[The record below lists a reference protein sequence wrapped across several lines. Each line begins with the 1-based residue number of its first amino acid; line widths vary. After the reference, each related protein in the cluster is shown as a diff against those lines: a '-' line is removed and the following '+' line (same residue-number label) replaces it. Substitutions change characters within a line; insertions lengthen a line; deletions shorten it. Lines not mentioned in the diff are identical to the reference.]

1 MGTTILPRIYAL
13 GYNCGYYVCALF
25 TMMQNSYVI
34 IQMDHY
40 NIIRLRYNYIKSI
53 PTLYK
58 NWWIR
63 LYFNDPTHV
72 YIETTLILMIIYFLI
87 INRTKLKTNHDNQ
100 QKQKLTITE
109 EEELLQ
115 EWKEHIRQPLAPIS
129 LSSSSNDSSLFH
141 TNSHMIVHKNN
152 GRYLHGVML
161 LTNGDS
167 IPATTITTTIPSTNA
182 SMSSTTT
189 PSSPT
194 RSLAAVVDEIV
205 VNNENNNKMNMVLNF
220 ATFDFLGM
228 SCNDPLSLIA
238 SIESSSTTTTSASNT
253 TTIPALSSSPND
265 SKTSG
270 SQDND
275 KNMVLDH
282 HDATIAQQLPP
293 SEAVVTSSSLP
304 TPSPSDSMTT
314 TTTVVNSNHSTKNPM
329 KQAALD
335 ALDRYGCGSCGPRGF
350 YGTVDVHLQFEEIFA
365 QYMDSDDAILYS
377 DGAST
382 ITSTIAAFCKRGDIV
397 VVDECCYEPIMTGI
411 LLSRANVKLFKH
423 NDIKDLES
431 ILQQI
436 YESDIQLNRSSNVQ
450 RRFLIVEGLYKN
462 TGQICP
468 LNEIV
473 KLKHQYHYRLM
484 IDESYSFG
492 TLGKHGKGCMELYN
506 VKPMYDVEIVML
518 SIENSLGTI
527 GGITVGKDDII
538 DHQRLSGSGYCFS
551 ASSPPF
557 TAAFGIEAIQYLNQ
571 YNILLIQKL
580 QSNIIYIYEQL
591 NNMLTN
597 DIEDLLTIS
606 SDQRSPIIMI
616 TLTSNIPETEILNEN
631 IFLREIVRECL
642 CNSHIAMVVT
652 GGSVSSSSTLS
663 LNNGTNPTN
672 ALLKKTTTTSNTGK
686 KVSYLDQNLNRKEK
700 DNKNNTKGLS
710 TKNQNNSHYRDPSCR
725 IRMTVTVSHTK
736 EDIDQ
741 AVTALRDA
749 FDSVMYHLYTNNN
762 DNSM

>member
-1 MGTTILPRIYAL
+1 MRGL
-13 GYNCGYYVCALF
+13 
-25 TMMQNSYVI
+25 
-34 IQMDHY
+34 
-40 NIIRLRYNYIKSI
+40 
-53 PTLYK
+53 
-58 NWWIR
+58 
-63 LYFNDPTHV
+63 
-72 YIETTLILMIIYFLI
+72 YFLI
-87 INRTKLKTNHDNQ
+87 INRTKLKNNHDNQ
-100 QKQKLTITE
+100 QKQKLTIAE

-129 LSSSSNDSSLFH
+129 NSSSSNDSSYH

-152 GRYLHGVML
+152 GRYLHGEML

-167 IPATTITTTIPSTNA
+167 IPATTTATATTTITSTNT
-182 SMSSTTT
+182 STLSSTPT
-189 PSSPT
+189 SSPT

-205 VNNENNNKMNMVLNF
+205 VNNENNNNNKMNMVLNF

-228 SCNDPLSLIA
+228 SCDDPLSLIA
-238 SIESSSTTTTSASNT
+238 SIESSSTTTTSSASNI
-253 TTIPALSSSPND
+253 TTIPALSSSSSPND

-282 HDATIAQQLPP
+282 HDATIAQQLQP
-293 SEAVVTSSSLP
+293 SEAVAMSSSLP
-304 TPSPSDSMTT
+304 TPSPSDPMTT
-314 TTTVVNSNHSTKNPM
+314 TTTKTVVNSNHSTKNPM

-365 QYMDSDDAILYS
+365 HYMDSDDAILYS

-411 LLSRANVKLFKH
+411 LLSRSNVKLFKH
-423 NDIKDLES
+423 NDIKDLENV
-431 ILQQI
+431 LQQI
-436 YESDIQLNRSSNVQ
+436 YESDIQLNRPSNVQ

-468 LNEIV
+468 LNDIV

-506 VKPMYDVEIVML
+506 AKPMYDVEIVMI

-551 ASSPPF
+551 ASVP
-557 TAAFGIEAIQYLNQ
+557 
-571 YNILLIQKL
+571 
-580 QSNIIYIYEQL
+580 
-591 NNMLTN
+591 
-597 DIEDLLTIS
+597 
-606 SDQRSPIIMI
+606 
-616 TLTSNIPETEILNEN
+616 
-631 IFLREIVRECL
+631 
-642 CNSHIAMVVT
+642 
-652 GGSVSSSSTLS
+652 
-663 LNNGTNPTN
+663 
-672 ALLKKTTTTSNTGK
+672 
-686 KVSYLDQNLNRKEK
+686 
-700 DNKNNTKGLS
+700 
-710 TKNQNNSHYRDPSCR
+710 
-725 IRMTVTVSHTK
+725 
-736 EDIDQ
+736 
-741 AVTALRDA
+741 
-749 FDSVMYHLYTNNN
+749 
-762 DNSM
+762 